1 MSPSGPHP
9 HKALS
14 ARTVQTVKATGKVQR
29 LADGGGLYLFV
40 APGGSKS
47 WVLRTLVKGKRCDLG
62 LGSVTLVTLAE
73 ARDHALR
80 LRKIARA
87 GGDPIAERRQER
99 RAVPTFEVAARQ
111 VHAAHAVGFRNE
123 KHRKQWLSSLAD
135 VLAAFGAK
143 RVDAITSADVLT
155 ALGPNWLVRPET
167 SRRVLQRVR
176 MIFDWCKA
184 QGYCTGDNPTQGV
197 TKVLPKHRGGATA
210 SRGPALSGGTGIP
223 RNRPHG

>member
-14 ARTVQTVKATGKVQR
+14 ARTVQAGKATGKVQR
-29 LADGGGLYLFV
+29 LADGGGLYLVV

-62 LGSVTLVTLAE
+62 LGSATLVTLSE
-73 ARDHALR
+73 ARDHALC

-99 RAVPTFEVAARQ
+99 RAVPTFEVAAQ
-111 VHAAHAVGFRNE
+111 TVHAAHAAGFRNE
-123 KHRKQWLSSLAD
+123 KHRKQWLSSLTD
-135 VLAAFGAK
+135 VLAAFGTK

-155 ALGPNWLVRPET
+155 ALGPNWLVRQET
-167 SRRVLQRVR
+167 SSVSE
-176 MIFDWCKA
+176 
-184 QGYCTGDNPTQGV
+184 T
-197 TKVLPKHRGGATA
+197 
-210 SRGPALSGGTGIP
+210 
-223 RNRPHG
+223 